1 MDPELSWSRTPSK
14 VWWALENGSAS
25 PSSTSLS
32 LDSLRSP
39 TASLSRS
46 IGGDS
51 LRLDRSN
58 VFYDYADET
67 DYQEETEEE
76 LAEWL
81 KDYRGRGV
89 IRYCFRAL
97 RSAKLFEFTL
107 ICTK

>member
-1 MDPELSWSRTPSK
+1 MDPEMSWSRTPSK

-46 IGGDS
+46 IGSGGGGDS

-67 DYQEETEEE
+67 DYQEESEEE

-89 IRYCFRAL
+89 IRYLFHWELSAL
-97 RSAKLFEFTL
+97 M
-107 ICTK
+107 